1 VEWLCGGW
9 GKQQLCKKKN
19 KQVRLSSQELTKR
32 LRKSLNNAKKTV
44 SLVVG
49 PFQIDI
55 FFRALKSNID
65 QCGQI
70 P

>member
-1 VEWLCGGW
+1 MCGGW

-19 KQVRLSSQELTKR
+19 KQVRLSSQELTKK

-44 SLVVG
+44 SLVAG

-55 FFRALKSNID
+55 FFRALKSNI
-65 QCGQI
+65 
-70 P
+70 